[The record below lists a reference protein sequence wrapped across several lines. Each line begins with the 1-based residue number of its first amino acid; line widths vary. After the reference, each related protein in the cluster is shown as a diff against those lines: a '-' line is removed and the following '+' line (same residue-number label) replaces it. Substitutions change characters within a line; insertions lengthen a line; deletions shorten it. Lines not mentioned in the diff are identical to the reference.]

1 MPEKLIGKITHYF
14 SKIGVGVIELKTGE
28 LKAGDTIHIK
38 GETTDL
44 TQSVDSLQID
54 KKPVEKIGP
63 GESAGLKVSNHVREN
78 DEVFLVET
86 E

>member
-28 LKAGDTIHIK
+28 LKVGDTIHIK

-44 TQSVDSLQID
+44 TQSVDSLQVD
-54 KKPVEKIGP
+54 KKPVEKIGT
-63 GESAGLKVSNHVREN
+63 GESAGLKVTNHVREN
-78 DEVFLVET
+78 DEVFLVEP